1 MMGGIWVMAHKSS
14 LPHFHVHMPAAIVDV
29 AILVL
34 SFIAVAAI
42 AGLAAHLAPW
52 S

>member
-1 MMGGIWVMAHKSS
+1 MAHKSS
-14 LPHFHVHMPAAIVDV
+14 LPHFHVHMPAAFVDLAIFIFSFV
-29 AILVL
+29 AI
-34 SFIAVAAI
+34 AAI

>member
-1 MMGGIWVMAHKSS
+1 MAHKSS
-14 LPHFHVHMPAAIVDV
+14 VPHFHVHLRPAIVDLAV
-29 AILVL
+29 FVFSLV
-34 SFIAVAAI
+34 AVAAI

>member
-1 MMGGIWVMAHKSS
+1 MS
-14 LPHFHVHMPAAIVDV
+14 AAFVDL
-29 AILVL
+29 AIYLFT
-34 SFIAVAAI
+34 FIAVAAI

>member
-1 MMGGIWVMAHKSS
+1 MAHKSS
-14 LPHFHVHMPAAIVDV
+14 LPHFHVHMPPAIADV
-29 AILVL
+29 AIFVF
-34 SFIAVAAI
+34 SFIAVVAI

>member
-1 MMGGIWVMAHKSS
+1 MAHRSS
-14 LPHFHVHMPAAIVDV
+14 HRHFHMPAAFVDL
-29 AILVL
+29 AIYFFT
-34 SFIAVAAI
+34 FIAVAAI